1 MNDTK
6 KFLSP
11 TENKIRYSW
20 AILLAL
26 QTIFGLIL
34 VIKDYMSNQIPLH
47 NSIII
52 AIVVPL
58 LVMQYL
64 IFHFIFIK
72 HGIKLLTVLLYWMP
86 ISCIISVISGYKL
99 GQLNYL
105 MMGSWAL
112 TFIWYGLLFK
122 MKKINQRLRTQ

>member
-6 KFLSP
+6 NFLSP
-11 TENKIRYSW
+11 NENKIRYSW
-20 AILLAL
+20 AIFFAL
-26 QTIFGLIL
+26 QTIFGLIIL
-34 VIKDYMSNQIPLH
+34 IKDFITNQLPLH

-64 IFHFIFIK
+64 IFHFIFLK
-72 HGIKLLTVLLYWMP
+72 HGTKLLTVLIYWMP
-86 ISCIISVISGYKL
+86 ISCIISLISGYKL

-105 MMGSWAL
+105 MMGSWVI
-112 TFIWYGLLFK
+112 TFIWYGLLFE